1 MSPKPTFFPTPSDF
15 RAWLQTNHDK
25 FRELLVGF
33 YKKDSGKPSFTWPE
47 SVQVALCF
55 GWIDG
60 VRKSLSDT
68 SYTIRFTP
76 RKPNSIWST
85 VNVKRVQELTEMG
98 LMQPEGLRA
107 FRARKEG
114 KSGIYSYEQKTA
126 AKLGDAD
133 EKRFR
138 ANKNAWAFFQA
149 QPPSYRRLM
158 IWRVIS
164 AKKAETRVKRLD
176 DLIEYSAQGRRV

>member
-1 MSPKPTFFPTPSDF
+1 MKPSFFASPAALRT
-15 RAWLQTNHDK
+15 WLQKNRDK
-25 FRELLVGF
+25 SLELWVGF
-33 YKKDSGKPSFTWPE
+33 HKKGSGKPSITWPE
-47 SVQVALCF
+47 SVDEALCF

-76 RKPNSIWST
+76 RRPSSIWST

-126 AKLGDAD
+126 AKLGDTD

-158 IWRVIS
+158 LWRVIS
-164 AKKAETRVKRLD
+164 AKKAETRLKRLTT
-176 DLIEYSAQGRRV
+176 LIEYSEQGRRV